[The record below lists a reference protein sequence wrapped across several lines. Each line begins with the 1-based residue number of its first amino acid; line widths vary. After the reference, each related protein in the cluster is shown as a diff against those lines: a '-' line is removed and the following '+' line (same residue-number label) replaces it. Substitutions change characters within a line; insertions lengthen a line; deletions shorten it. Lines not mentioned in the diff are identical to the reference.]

1 LPAALFRFYGSS
13 SPEKFWP
20 GKMKTLLRI
29 TSSILTGVSGFCL
42 GEAMKHPD
50 GLHICGA
57 AFLAVISF
65 TLYVMPK

>member
-1 LPAALFRFYGSS
+1 
-13 SPEKFWP
+13 
-20 GKMKTLLRI
+20 MKTLLRI